1 MATLPPQLQNNN
13 PLKAIHREWYT
24 SNETKRDEIDISV
37 RKEWI
42 EEFLFQLLDQQ
53 QMGSFC
59 RDLDK
64 PTRQTK
70 CTCLADLKARVT
82 LLDRQMMASYLHS
95 FAILDWNG
103 QRHVA
108 MEWMKHALNA
118 KRYIKGFWLYLFPG
132 STKFMICK
140 NALARVIGFNRIK
153 WQSIWKCFKA
163 GVPLPLHGLTGSES
177 NRSYRDKATMDALAD
192 FFTFVQSLASPRA
205 TRLIR
210 ALSKTGENT
219 TELRDDDE
227 DLIELPTYFS
237 KRGLYKQFLAKNGFT
252 YTADAVGRVSIT
264 KDESSTNATTILTTS
279 PPSYRTF
286 MRYWK
291 TKYAKMV
298 IPKPREDI
306 CGDCF
311 VFANQSKFRIQQ
323 QEVTAATTAEDGD
336 NVSIESMDC
345 FSGEDGDEDGNF
357 QSALASEELI
367 LKAAIHVRAAQQ
379 QREYVNEKIQQAQA
393 EWNQPAEERSWCFTA
408 DYSQNMYVP
417 SFGGEQPGETYYY
430 SPANAYCFGIVDNS
444 FQQSNMAAYVYLEDE
459 GKKGGNKQ
467 RLLHVVARVWQEGIA
482 SSLRF

>member
-1 MATLPPQLQNNN
+1 MAHSTADTVTNMATLPPQLQNNN

-210 ALSKTGENT
+210 ALS
-219 TELRDDDE
+219 
-227 DLIELPTYFS
+227 
-237 KRGLYKQFLAKNGFT
+237 
-252 YTADAVGRVSIT
+252 
-264 KDESSTNATTILTTS
+264 
-279 PPSYRTF
+279 
-286 MRYWK
+286 
-291 TKYAKMV
+291 
-298 IPKPREDI
+298 
-306 CGDCF
+306 
-311 VFANQSKFRIQQ
+311 
-323 QEVTAATTAEDGD
+323 
-336 NVSIESMDC
+336 
-345 FSGEDGDEDGNF
+345 
-357 QSALASEELI
+357 
-367 LKAAIHVRAAQQ
+367 
-379 QREYVNEKIQQAQA
+379 
-393 EWNQPAEERSWCFTA
+393 
-408 DYSQNMYVP
+408 
-417 SFGGEQPGETYYY
+417 
-430 SPANAYCFGIVDNS
+430 
-444 FQQSNMAAYVYLEDE
+444 
-459 GKKGGNKQ
+459 
-467 RLLHVVARVWQEGIA
+467 
-482 SSLRF
+482 